1 MADESKNTDI
11 SFFTRILNLFTPND
25 PEIEKKRMLKA
36 IAKELGKSKFKFYKY
51 SGDEALP
58 TMGKFFFE
66 LYKIVGPAQSM
77 FQSTQN
83 PAVYRNMVIDYSL
96 TDNQKNLAE
105 KLMEESI
112 LEKAKKVPIQ
122 QLSEEIKND
131 LANYVAEF
139 DSEKITKIDNL
150 YNKLISF
157 IHFCNFDFYFIL
169 KKFDSSIREKDFTYI
184 PRFENIRAEYVLD
197 DLKDFSTVAW
207 ALPLEEDW
215 SDIHKMLKTYKGIDP
230 IASNVWS
237 KVLQR
242 LKVLRNQNIFEMM
255 IQLISKDPMYKTNP
269 DISKERIIEPQLEK
283 MKSTIETTL
292 KKIEVER
299 KNNKVDEL
307 LNQIFGSTV
316 IVRLKN
322 YTESTNQSFERYNI
336 GGYQFYQ
343 PLNYLKAFLLDY
355 FKKYVR
361 EFSDLVLIRGK
372 WVSANLASPMSEA
385 YHQLLEISD
394 RITEF
399 DDTLGED
406 GEIGQKIKMYVSRS
420 SRDMEAKKITKTIL
434 REANEKAA
442 SLLTDATQNLVIFAK
457 HTKALIE
464 DHDKK
469 NHEMLI
475 NWPEIQH
482 FCDRPFKEQGIEIYK
497 KIYLFV
503 TLMQFFLS
511 KKEE

>member
-1 MADESKNTDI
+1 MADESKNTDT
-11 SFFTRILNLFTPND
+11 SFLARILNLFTPND

-36 IAKELGKSKFKFYKY
+36 IAKELSKSKFKFYKY

-66 LYKIVGPAQSM
+66 LYKIVGPAQAM
-77 FQSTQN
+77 FQSVQN
-83 PAVYRNMVIDYSL
+83 PSFFKNMVIDYSL
-96 TDNQKNLAE
+96 TENQKNLAE

-122 QLSEEIKND
+122 KLSEEIKNN
-131 LANYVAEF
+131 LANYMAEF
-139 DSEKITKIDNL
+139 DSEKIAQIDNL
-150 YNKLISF
+150 YNKLNTF
-157 IHFCNFDFYFIL
+157 IHFCNFDFYFLL
-169 KKFDSSIREKDFTYI
+169 KKFDSNIREKDFSYV
-184 PRFENIRAEYVLD
+184 PRFETIRAEYVLD
-197 DLKDFSTVAW
+197 DLKDFSIVAW
-207 ALPLEEDW
+207 SLPLEEDW
-215 SDIHKMLKTYKGIDP
+215 SDIHKMLKTYKGVDP
-230 IASNVWS
+230 IAANVWS

-255 IQLISKDPMYKTNP
+255 IQLISKDPMYKTKTDTN
-269 DISKERIIEPQLEK
+269 KERIIEPQLEK
-283 MKSTIETTL
+283 IKSTIEMTL
-292 KKIEVER
+292 KKIELER

-307 LNQIFGSTV
+307 LNQIFGTTV
-316 IVRLKN
+316 IIRLKN
-322 YTESTNQSFERYNI
+322 YTESTNQSFERYNVA
-336 GGYQFYQ
+336 GYQFYQ

-372 WVSANLASPMSEA
+372 WVSANLASPMSES

-394 RITEF
+394 HITEF

-406 GEIGQKIKMYVSRS
+406 GDIGQKLKMYIARS
-420 SRDMEAKKITKTIL
+420 SRDLEAQKITKTIL

-469 NHEMLI
+469 SHEMLI
-475 NWPEIQH
+475 NWTEIQH
-482 FCDRPFKEQGIEIYK
+482 FSDRPFKEQGIEIYK